1 MYTGGKKQHHS
12 VSFLYIKAQIKLLR
26 NVKRVA
32 HEPTETRLSAN
43 SAALLRFLSLFEQ
56 NVLGYMTYRRDS
68 YQTLFAAD
76 STQQRFS

>member
-1 MYTGGKKQHHS
+1 MLFLYLLLYTGGENTTTLF

-26 NVKRVA
+26 NVTRVA

-56 NVLGYMTYRRDS
+56 NV
-68 YQTLFAAD
+68 
-76 STQQRFS
+76 